1 MDRADYKIL
10 NLLQQDSRITLRQIG
25 SQVGLT
31 PPAVSERIRKL
42 EEDGIIR
49 NFRIHIDRTLLD
61 CGITGFILV
70 SPESEKY
77 AAFCNFCKN
86 SPAITEHHH
95 VVGVY
100 NAILRFAVK
109 DTNALDTLLADVKT
123 FGNSCTSV
131 QLNTYFDCKE
141 IPLP

>member
-25 SQVGLT
+25 AQVGLT

-49 NFRIHIDRTLLD
+49 SFRIHIDRTMLD

-77 AAFCNFCKN
+77 NAFCDFCKN
-86 SPAITEHHH
+86 NPAITEHHH

-109 DTNALDTLLADVKT
+109 DTNTLDTLLADIKT

-131 QLNTYFDCKE
+131 QLNTYFDCKD